1 MNLLKTRKFE
11 KIKFEKTNSKKKQLS
26 KKATQQRCFFYG
38 YFLVAN
44 FYSYFLIHQLT

>member
-1 MNLLKTRKFE
+1 MNFLKQENLKQAAL
-11 KIKFEKTNSKKKQLS
+11 KKTNS

>member
-1 MNLLKTRKFE
+1 MNLLKTRRFE
-11 KIKFEKTNSKKKQLS
+11 KSNFQKNSKKK
-26 KKATQQRCFFYG
+26 ATRQRCFFYG